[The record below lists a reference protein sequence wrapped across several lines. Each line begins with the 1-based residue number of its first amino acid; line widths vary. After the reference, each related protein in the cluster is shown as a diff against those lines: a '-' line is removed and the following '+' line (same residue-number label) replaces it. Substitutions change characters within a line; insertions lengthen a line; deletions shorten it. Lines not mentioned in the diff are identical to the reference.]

1 VADVR
6 EAEVAVVGS
15 GPGGAVT
22 ACALAEAGRD
32 VLVVEEGAEWTQ
44 ASAPPFSR
52 REMEQKYRHGGPVA
66 TLGRAR
72 IAYAEGCCVGGGSE
86 VNSGLHHRTPPEV
99 LDAWRR
105 TYAID
110 AFDEAA
116 LRPHFEAIERD
127 LGIGVRP
134 GPPPAAALALRD
146 GARHLGWT
154 SIDVPRAVAW
164 EPASTGA
171 DGRRR
176 SMTETYLP
184 RLRAAGGRL
193 LADTRVLRLERR
205 AGRWLLH
212 AVHAPA
218 GTPPRPL
225 AVMARSVVVAGGAV
239 QTPALLRRSGIRA
252 NVGDA
257 LRLHPMLRVAARF
270 PAVVNPPGAGVAAE
284 QVKALALRVSLGC
297 SVSTPPYLAVAL
309 ADHVPDLRLVDRE
322 GPRMAI
328 YYAMTGGGRG
338 TVRALP
344 PWRDPLVRY
353 RLDAADLADA
363 ADALVALCR
372 VLLAAGATELYP
384 AVAGLGP
391 LASERDLGRIP
402 RPLPP
407 GRAGVVALHLF
418 ASCPMGEDRRVAA
431 VDSFGRVHGV
441 DGLRV
446 ADASLL
452 GGPPGVNPQGTI
464 MAIVRRNALAGP
476 RPA

>member
-1 VADVR
+1 VAETRD
-6 EAEVAVVGS
+6 AEVAVVGS

-22 ACALAEAGRD
+22 ACILAEAGGD
-32 VLVVEEGAEWTQ
+32 VLVLEEGAEWTQ
-44 ASAPPFSR
+44 TSALPFSL

-72 IAYAEGCCVGGGSE
+72 VAYAEGCCVGGGSE

-105 TYAID
+105 AYAID

-116 LRPHFEAIERD
+116 LGPHFDAIERD
-127 LGIGVRP
+127 LGIAPRP
-134 GPPPAAALALRD
+134 GPPPAAALALRE
-146 GARHLGWT
+146 GARRLGWT
-154 SIDVPRAVAW
+154 SVDVPRAVGWDAAAPGG
-164 EPASTGA
+164 E
-171 DGRRR
+171 GRRR

-205 AGRWLLH
+205 AGRWLLA

-218 GTPPRPL
+218 GAPPRPL
-225 AVMARSVVVAGGAV
+225 TVRTVVVAAGAV

-284 QVKALALRVSLGC
+284 QVKELAPRVSLGC

-309 ADHVPDLRLVDRE
+309 ADHVPDLRGLERDA
-322 GPRMAI
+322 PRTAI

-338 TVRALP
+338 TVRTFA

-353 RLDAADLADA
+353 RLDAADLVEA
-363 ADALVALCR
+363 ADALTALCR
-372 VLLAAGATELYP
+372 VLLAAGATALYP
-384 AVAGLGP
+384 AVAGIGP
-391 LASERDLGRIP
+391 LACECDLARIP
-402 RPLPP
+402 RPLPA
-407 GRAGVVALHLF
+407 GRASVVTLHLF

-464 MAIVRRNALAGP
+464 MAIVRRNAIAGP
-476 RPA
+476 RP